1 MRFVSKSVLP
11 TRNGKSVDKSEAK
24 RVLVKHLGKYKAKTY
39 AELKE
44 LIDELEVC
52 EIAGRSGVLYQL
64 EVQVFWD
71 DKRNGQIRVIAAID
85 DGGWRTYCPL
95 SGGLLVSPSHLD
107 GGVRC

>member
-1 MRFVSKSVLP
+1 M
-11 TRNGKSVDKSEAK
+11 DKSEAK

-52 EIAGRSGVLYQL
+52 EITGRSGVLYQL
-64 EVQVFWD
+64 EVQVIWD
-71 DKRNGQIRVIAAID
+71 DKPNGLIRSIAAID
-85 DGGWRTYCPL
+85 DGGWRAYCPL

>member
-1 MRFVSKSVLP
+1 M
-11 TRNGKSVDKSEAK
+11 DKSESK

-71 DKRNGQIRVIAAID
+71 DILNGLIRVIAAID
-85 DGGWRTYCPL
+85 DGGWRAYCPL
-95 SGGLLVSPSHLD
+95 SGGPLVSPSHLD

>member
-1 MRFVSKSVLP
+1 M
-11 TRNGKSVDKSEAK
+11 DKSEDK

-85 DGGWRTYCPL
+85 DGGWRAFCPL
-95 SGGLLVSPSHLD
+95 SGGLLVPPGHLAGYLD
-107 GGVRC
+107 GGVRR